1 MTIMNALL
9 QVQATILASSKQ
21 TGCPTKT
28 REIANEFA
36 RRLIRHAAE
45 LKKKNMSVME
55 WFSMY

>member
-45 LKKKNMSVME
+45 SKKKNMSVME